1 MLQVVAGPIIQT
13 LEEEVERN
21 KRTLLKLNREKSKL
35 LNELVTKPS
44 TD

>member
-21 KRTLLKLNREKSKL
+21 KRTLQALETEKQELLSQLK
-35 LNELVTKPS
+35 
-44 TD
+44 